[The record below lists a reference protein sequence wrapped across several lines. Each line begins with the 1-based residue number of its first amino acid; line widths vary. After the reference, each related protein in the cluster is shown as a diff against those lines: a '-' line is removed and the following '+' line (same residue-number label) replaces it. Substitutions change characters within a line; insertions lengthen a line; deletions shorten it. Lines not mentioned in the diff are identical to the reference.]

1 MTCHR
6 ILPLH
11 RQLKRHA
18 VVSKGNISP
27 LLTRGKRMISTQF
40 IKSKNAMLN
49 EDIVTARIV
58 NMQSMEFDDWCEH
71 LADGSTVTAADVS
84 AVMKQISKRLPTI
97 LGFNT
102 KVVCSADGL
111 VFRPKVS
118 GSITQSEL
126 KKRLEA
132 RKAAEADP
140 EKAAA
145 IDVNRALTTSDLTI
159 SDCTVSI
166 VVDLP
171 KEWSVSFMQKAKLKR
186 VAKPLS
192 DVTDSASG
200 STDGTGD
207 DPDTPTGGGSD
218 TTGGGSDTTGG
229 SSTTGGTGTG
239 GNTGTDPVDGD
250 GN

>member
-1 MTCHR
+1 
-6 ILPLH
+6 
-11 RQLKRHA
+11 
-18 VVSKGNISP
+18 
-27 LLTRGKRMISTQF
+27 
-40 IKSKNAMLN
+40 MLN

-132 RKAAEADP
+132 RKAAETDP

-207 DPDTPTGGGSD
+207 DPDTPSGGGSD